1 MPPTDPIAEFQDI
14 FSRARESEVDDPTR
28 FALATVGADGRP
40 SVRVVLLKHADER
53 GFVFYTNFGS
63 RKARELEAN
72 PQAAACFHWASVE
85 RQVRIEGPT
94 VRLSADEAD
103 EYFASR
109 PRGSQIGAWT
119 SKQSAPLS
127 SRRELLARYV
137 EVQARFAGR
146 TVPRPDFWGG
156 YRLIPERMEFWY
168 NQLHRLHDRFLFVK
182 SADGWKRSRLY
193 P

>member
-1 MPPTDPIAEFQDI
+1 MAPTDPIAEFHEI
-14 FSRARESEVDDPTR
+14 FARAEKSETADHTR

-63 RKARELEAN
+63 RKARELDLN
-72 PQAAACFHWASVE
+72 PWAAACFHWASVE
-85 RQVRIEGPT
+85 RQVRVEGPAE
-94 VRLSADEAD
+94 RLTDTESD

-119 SKQSAPLS
+119 SKQSQPLA

-137 EVQARFAGR
+137 ETQARFAGR
-146 TVPRPDFWGG
+146 EVPRPDFWGG
-156 YRLIPERMEFWY
+156 YRLVPERMEFWY
-168 NQLHRLHDRFLFVK
+168 NQLHRLHDRILFVRTD
-182 SADGWKRSRLY
+182 AGWERSRLY

>member
-1 MPPTDPIAEFQDI
+1 MAPTDPIAEFHEI
-14 FSRARESEVDDPTR
+14 FASAEKSEVADPTR
-28 FALATVGADGRP
+28 FALATVGADGQP

-63 RKARELEAN
+63 RKAHELELN
-72 PQAAACFHWASVE
+72 PKAAACFHWASVE

-94 VRLSADEAD
+94 ERLSDEEAD
-103 EYFASR
+103 DYFASR

-119 SKQSAPLS
+119 SKQSSPLA
-127 SRRELLARYV
+127 SRRELLARYL
-137 EVQARFAGR
+137 EIQARFAGR
-146 TVPRPDFWGG
+146 TVPRPEFWGG

-168 NQLHRLHDRFLFVK
+168 NQLHRLHDRFVFVK
-182 SADGWKRSRLY
+182 SADGWHRSRLY